1 MNKQPNKFFII
12 ISIIG
17 LVILGC
23 MEITIYLEKIRG
35 NQSAEILTEYVVNE
49 RMTIA
54 MMLITIVILMIV
66 FTAYLIF
73 SVIKYKKKL
82 WIIPIIIVVA
92 FPFVIG
98 IKQAS
103 TAYQEWQDTEQK
115 YESYMEEVN
124 KELQEE

>member
-49 RMTIA
+49 RMTTA
-54 MMLITIVILMIV
+54 MMLITIVILMR
-66 FTAYLIF
+66 
-73 SVIKYKKKL
+73 
-82 WIIPIIIVVA
+82 
-92 FPFVIG
+92 
-98 IKQAS
+98 QA
-103 TAYQEWQDTEQK
+103 E
-115 YESYMEEVN
+115 
-124 KELQEE
+124 